1 MQTVTILCSRLKE
14 IEAAE
19 EIVLIVVEAEIFTTI
34 LAEEVITMLEII
46 QVEMQVLQVVLII
59 NTILHQVSPTI
70 KDLHAKSVVRMVM
83 QPWIVTTVW
92 TTHTKAN
99 NLLLSLLRWLLHQT
113 HSTQINPI
121 GSLTH
126 EQPITLLLICQP
138 YLIIKSILAL
148 ILLLLVMVKQFLPLI

>member
-1 MQTVTILCSRLKE
+1 M
-14 IEAAE
+14 
-19 EIVLIVVEAEIFTTI
+19 
-34 LAEEVITMLEII
+34 LANANRNNTLFSSQGNRGCGRNSFNRGRGRNFNNNSDWEII

-59 NTILHQVSPTI
+59 TTILHQVSPTI